1 MSNKAITKRFLV
13 ISLGGIAAEFT
24 SFRDYFTQGGFDVS
38 FVYKERDLHKVPES
52 NNGVDVVLVDVDRDP
67 DKQIVAVQ
75 IMKKYYPHTVIVP
88 ITKENKIDI
97 ALQMKMSGLGLFDYI
112 TKPIHWGSLDD
123 VLRRIFQ
130 KIDTNHM
137 LKRMEQE
144 RETILNIN
152 RLVLSHK
159 RYKDFCNALCLELRK
174 VINFDY
180 FSLISKIETS
190 GEYYTYL
197 LDLGQNIH
205 SFHRGNELKTEM
217 ERFLYNKVSE
227 ANQVIIKNQLPKN
240 ASNDGVHVL
249 NNGITSYMV
258 YPLFINNALI
268 GCINILS
275 KNQTCFTEVH
285 SNLIG
290 QVSAQVTVTLMNAM
304 LLDSLTASEEKYRD
318 LVENAPEIIFK
329 MDNHGRFLHVNKMGL
344 ETLGYTAKEMIS
356 MYLFDLVA
364 DENGSNIKKQY
375 DVSVKLRKDN
385 NLIMTL
391 LTKDGNRLDAEIIC
405 SIQYDSIL
413 KDYIVRAFVR
423 DVTVRRTLEKRI
435 FEYQA
440 RLKSLLKE
448 KTQKLSETEKEM
460 YNQRKFLDALIQNT
474 NVYVVTITSKGE
486 IVFVN
491 SALEKRFGYTLA
503 EVLGKSVIDVFI
515 PQDKIEE
522 LFDDIQML
530 LSGKKEEQIEIPFAS
545 RDHQVRD
552 ILWIVTYLKDEWNTI
567 SNINLFGYDVT
578 EQKILKEQL
587 IQAEKMSS
595 VGTMIS
601 GVAHELNNPL
611 SIIMNFTELMLMCD
625 NLSKGATS
633 RLRHIIDASQRCT
646 RIVENLLTFATKRKT
661 VRRGQYLSINDVLK
675 DALEL
680 KINDFRVNNIEV
692 EQSFSQALPKT
703 MADRVQLM
711 QVFINLIN
719 NAYDAMKTAHGRGV
733 LTIRTIQRG
742 DKIVAEFEDSG
753 PGILEPEK
761 VFTPFY
767 TTKEVG
773 KGTGLGLAVSYG
785 IIKEHGGAIVGK
797 NCQKG
802 ALFTVTLPI
811 KAQINKEIKQPATKK
826 DYNLQGLRLLLV
838 EDEIGIAE
846 SCSELLTTKGCQVT
860 PVSST
865 RDAIQAI
872 QGGQF
877 DIVIMD
883 LKMPG
888 EISGIQFY
896 EWMVSFVPVLKEKVI
911 LMTGD
916 TLSPEYRIFIE
927 KSNVPV
933 ITKPFRFN
941 NFLEKIGMTAKQAGL
956 IQV

>member
-1 MSNKAITKRFLV
+1 MTNEIITKRLLV
-13 ISLGGIAAEFT
+13 ISLGGKNAEYAFLQGHFT
-24 SFRDYFTQGGFDVS
+24 HEGCGVDFVNDEDDLYALLKDKQGFDVILLDAEHEPEKS
-38 FVYKERDLHKVPES
+38 FA
-52 NNGVDVVLVDVDRDP
+52 
-67 DKQIVAVQ
+67 AV
-75 IMKKYYPHTVIVP
+75 KSLKRLYPHVVVIQ
-88 ITKENKIDI
+88 ITKEGSTDI
-97 ALQMKMSGLGLFDYI
+97 TRETRMSGLGFYDRI
-112 TKPIHWGSLDD
+112 TKPIRWESLREG
-123 VLRRIFQ
+123 VKSAFQ
-130 KIDTNHM
+130 KSDTDRM
-137 LKRMEQE
+137 VKRMELE

-152 RLVLSHK
+152 HLVLSHMS
-159 RYKDFCNALCLELRK
+159 YKDFCNALCLELRK
-174 VINFDY
+174 IINFDY
-180 FSLISKIETS
+180 FSLVSRIELS

-197 LDLGQNIH
+197 LDLRKDIH
-205 SFHRGNELKTEM
+205 NLYRGYELKTVLEK
-217 ERFLYNKVSE
+217 FLYQEVSRSNK
-227 ANQVIIKNQLPKN
+227 IIVRNDLYKNGSDNEKN
-240 ASNDGVHVL
+240 LLND
-249 NNGITSYMV
+249 GITSYMV

-275 KNQTCFTEVH
+275 KNCTCFTEAH

-290 QVSAQVTVTLMNAM
+290 QVSAQITVTLMNAM

-329 MDNHGRFLHVNKMGL
+329 LDSHGRFLHVNKMGL
-344 ETLGYTAKEMIS
+344 EMLGYSATEMTS

-364 DENGSNIKKQY
+364 DDNGTIIKKQY
-375 DVSVKLRKDN
+375 DTSVNSRKDN
-385 NLIMTL
+385 NLVMTL
-391 LTKDGNRLDAEIIC
+391 LTKGGKRLDAEIMC
-405 SIQYDSIL
+405 SIQYDTISNN
-413 KDYIVRAFVR
+413 YMVRAFVR
-423 DVTVRRTLEKRI
+423 DVTERRTLEKRI
-435 FEYQA
+435 FEYQE
-440 RLKSLLKE
+440 RLKGLLKE
-448 KTQKLSETEKEM
+448 KTLKLNETEKEM

-491 SALEKRFGYTLA
+491 RAIEKRFGYTLS
-503 EVLGKSVIDVFI
+503 EMLGKSVIDVFI
-515 PQDKIEE
+515 PQDKVEE

-530 LSGKKEEQIEIPFAS
+530 LSGKKGEQIEIPFIS

-552 ILWIVTYLKDEWNTI
+552 ILWIITYFKDEWNAI

-611 SIIMNFTELMLMCD
+611 SIIMNFSELMLMGD
-625 NLSKGATS
+625 NLSKSAAN

-661 VRRGQYLSINDVLK
+661 VRKGQYICINDVIK

-680 KINDFRVNNIEV
+680 KITDLRVNNIEV
-692 EQSFSQALPKT
+692 EQSLSQTMPKT

-719 NAYDAMKTAHGRGV
+719 NAHDSMKVASCRGL
-733 LTIRTIQRG
+733 LTLRTYQKD
-742 DKIVAEFEDSG
+742 DKIVVEFEDNG
-753 PGILEPEK
+753 PGIQEQEK
-761 VFTPFY
+761 LFTPFY

-785 IIKEHGGAIVGK
+785 IIKEHGGMIVGK
-797 NCQKG
+797 NCQRG

-811 KAQINKEIKQPATKK
+811 KAQAMKEIKYSVKREYDLK
-826 DYNLQGLRLLLV
+826 GLRLLLV
-838 EDEIGIAE
+838 EDEVGIAE
-846 SCSELLTTKGCQVT
+846 SCNELLTAKGCRVT
-860 PVSST
+860 SVSST
-865 RDAIQAI
+865 RDAMQAV
-872 QGGQF
+872 QTDQF

-888 EISGIQFY
+888 EITGIQFY
-896 EWMVSFVPVLKEKVI
+896 EWMLSYMPVIKEKVI

-916 TLSPEYRIFIE
+916 TLSPEYRTFIE
-927 KSNVPV
+927 KSKVPV

-941 NFLEKIGMTAKQAGL
+941 IFLERIGITAKKAGL

>member
-1 MSNKAITKRFLV
+1 MVNKAMTKRFLV
-13 ISLGGIAAEFT
+13 VSLGGEDAEYT
-24 SFRDYFTQGGFDVS
+24 SFRDYFAQDGFDVS
-38 FVYKERDLHKVPES
+38 FLYDERDLHKIPES
-52 NNGVDVVLVDVDRDP
+52 KKSFDVVLVDVDRDP

-75 IMKKYYPHTVIVP
+75 IMKKYYPHTVVVP
-88 ITKENKIDI
+88 ITKESKIDI
-97 ALQMKMSGLGLFDYI
+97 ALQMRMSGLGLFDYI

-123 VLRRIFQ
+123 VLRRVFQ
-130 KIDTNHM
+130 KIDTDRM

-152 RLVLSHK
+152 RLVLSHMS
-159 RYKDFCNALCLELRK
+159 YKDFCNALCLELRK
-174 VINFDY
+174 IINFDY
-180 FSLISKIETS
+180 FSLISRIEPS

-197 LDLGQNIH
+197 LDLEQNVH
-205 SFHRGNELKTEM
+205 NFHRCTELKTALES
-217 ERFLYNKVSE
+217 FLYDEVSKSNKIVVRNE
-227 ANQVIIKNQLPKN
+227 VYKNGSDN
-240 ASNDGVHVL
+240 ERHIS

-268 GCINILS
+268 GCINIMS
-275 KNQTCFTEVH
+275 KNHAYFSETHC
-285 SNLIG
+285 NLIG
-290 QVSAQVTVTLMNAM
+290 QVSAQITVTLMNAM

-329 MDNHGRFLHVNKMGL
+329 MDSHGKFLHVNKMGL
-344 ETLGYTAKEMIS
+344 EMLGYTAKEMTS

-364 DENGSNIKKQY
+364 DEHGTVIKKQY
-375 DVSVKLRKDN
+375 DTSVNSRKDN
-385 NLIMTL
+385 NLVVTL
-391 LTKDGNRLDAEIIC
+391 LTKDGRRLDAEIIC
-405 SIQYDSIL
+405 SIQYDTIL
-413 KDYIVRAFVR
+413 NDYMVRAFVR
-423 DVTVRRTLEKRI
+423 DVSERRTLEKRI
-435 FEYQA
+435 FEYQE

-448 KTQKLSETEKEM
+448 KTLKLNETEKEM

-491 SALEKRFGYTLA
+491 RAIEKRFGYTLN
-503 EVLGKSVIDVFI
+503 EVLGKSIVDVFI
-515 PQDKIEE
+515 PQDKVEE

-530 LSGKKEEQIEIPFAS
+530 FSGNKEEQIEIPFTS
-545 RDHQVRD
+545 QDHHVRD
-552 ILWIVTYLKDEWNTI
+552 ILWIVTYLRDEWNTI
-567 SNINLFGYDVT
+567 LNINLFGYDVT

-611 SIIMNFTELMLMCD
+611 SIIMNFSELMLLCD
-625 NLSKGATS
+625 DLSKNTEN

-661 VRRGQYLSINDVLK
+661 VRKGQYVCINDVLK

-680 KINDFRVNNIEV
+680 KINDLRVNNIEV
-692 EQSFSQALPKT
+692 EQSFFQALPKT

-719 NAYDAMKTAHGRGV
+719 NAYDAMKNAHGNGV
-733 LTIRTIQRG
+733 LIIRTFQRG
-742 DKIVAEFEDSG
+742 DKIVVEFEDNG

-761 VFTPFY
+761 LFTPFY

-785 IIKEHGGAIVGK
+785 IIKEHGGTIVGK

-802 ALFTVTLPI
+802 AIFTVTLPI
-811 KAQINKEIKQPATKK
+811 KVQTGKEFKSPVKR
-826 DYNLQGLRLLLV
+826 DYNLRGLRLLLV
-838 EDEIGIAE
+838 EDEVGIAE
-846 SCSELLTTKGCQVT
+846 SCSELLTAKGCHVIS
-860 PVSST
+860 VSSA
-865 RDAIQAI
+865 RDAMQAI
-872 QGGQF
+872 QGNQF
-877 DIVIMD
+877 DMVIMD

-888 EISGIQFY
+888 EMSGIQFY
-896 EWMVSFVPVLKEKVI
+896 EWMINYAPTLKEKVI

-916 TLSPEYRIFIE
+916 TLSPEFRTFIE
-927 KSNVPV
+927 KSKVPV

-941 NFLEKIGMTAKQAGL
+941 SFLEKIGLTAKKSGL
-956 IQV
+956 FQV